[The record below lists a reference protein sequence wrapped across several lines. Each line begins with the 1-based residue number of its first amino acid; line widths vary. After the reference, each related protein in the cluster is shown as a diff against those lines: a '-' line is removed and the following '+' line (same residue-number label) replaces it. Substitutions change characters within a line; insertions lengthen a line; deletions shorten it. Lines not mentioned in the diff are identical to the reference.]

1 MKNGKSRLGVNAPK
15 VNKADKPK
23 SKPKKVKKDKE

>member
-1 MKNGKSRLGVNAPK
+1 MKNGKSRIGANAPK

-23 SKPKKVKKDKE
+23 AKPKKVKKDKE